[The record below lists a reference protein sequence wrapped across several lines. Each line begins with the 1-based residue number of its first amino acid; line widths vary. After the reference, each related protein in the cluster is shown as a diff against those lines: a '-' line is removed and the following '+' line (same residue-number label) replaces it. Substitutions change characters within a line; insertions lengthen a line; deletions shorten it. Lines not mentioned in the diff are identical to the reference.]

1 MTEASSLSRVL
12 YIDLSNRRY
21 WVKERGDLF
30 RERLGGT
37 GVAIRLLKE
46 ECKPGT
52 DPLEPENP
60 IIFCV
65 GYLNGVF
72 PLASKTVAMFKSPL
86 TKNLG
91 ESHAGGRCGVAMRMA
106 GLGGIVIR
114 GRSESPVYL
123 VVTEEGVRFKDASAL
138 WGMSSSST
146 VGRIVRERE
155 SGAGVRAIMRIGR
168 AGENLVSYAGV
179 ITETFRHFGRLGLG
193 AVFGSK
199 KLKAI
204 VISGR
209 TSLTLKDTKE
219 YRATYDE
226 LYRNFTKTALM
237 KKYHELGTPM
247 NVIPLNV
254 AKSLPSR
261 NLQKAYFE
269 GAETLSGEAMSEKFL
284 GRRAA
289 CAHCPVSCIHIAAL
303 RVPYE
308 SEPYFYKTKMISYDY
323 EPIYALG
330 SMLDIRSAEGF
341 LMLMDRVEEL
351 GLDAMS
357 TGVVLAWAT
366 ECMERGIVG
375 PEETKGLILRWGD
388 YKTYIEAVERIATA
402 DGEFYEAL
410 GKGLDYAS
418 SVYGGEE
425 FALTFGGNEMPGYH
439 CGLATHVGFLV
450 GARHSHLDNAGY
462 AIDQKLNAEG
472 KRAEPYSVAKSIYE
486 EESWRQVLSSLVVCF
501 FARGVYTP
509 DSVSKCL
516 SVMGIAITPEQLKEL
531 GERILME
538 KYEFKFRE
546 GFSFDRLRI
555 PKRVIETPTP
565 QGYLTE
571 SDIKEGIKFFEEL
584 LSKGIKS
591 TEMR

>member
-1 MTEASSLSRVL
+1 MTEAATLSRVL

-21 WVKERGDLF
+21 WMKDRADIF
-30 RERLGGT
+30 REWLGGT
-37 GVAIRLLKE
+37 GAAIRLLKE
-46 ECKPGT
+46 ECQSGI
-52 DPLEPENP
+52 DPLSPENP

-106 GLGGIVIR
+106 GLGGIVIK
-114 GRSESPVYL
+114 GASESPVYL
-123 VVTEEGVRFKDASAL
+123 VVSGEGVRFKDASAL

-146 VGRIVRERE
+146 VGRIIRERE
-155 SGAGVRAIMRIGR
+155 GGAGVRAIMRIGR

-209 TSLTLKDTKE
+209 ASLTVRDPRG
-219 YRATYDE
+219 YRALYDE
-226 LYRNFTKTALM
+226 LFRNFTKTALM

-247 NVIPLNV
+247 NVIPLN
-254 AKSLPSR
+254 AAGSLPSR
-261 NLQKAYFE
+261 NLQSAKFE
-269 GAETLSGEAMSEKFL
+269 GAEALSGEAMSERFL

-289 CAHCPVSCIHIAAL
+289 CSHCPVSCIHIAAL

-308 SEPYFYKTKMISYDY
+308 REPYFYKTKMISYDY

-330 SMLDIRSAEGF
+330 AMLDIRSPEGF
-341 LMLMDRVEEL
+341 LQLMDRVEEL

-357 TGVVLAWAT
+357 TGVALAWAT
-366 ECMERGIVG
+366 ECMERGLVRK
-375 PEETKGLILRWGD
+375 EETGGLELSWGD
-388 YKTYIEAVERIATA
+388 YKTYMEAVERIA
-402 DGEFYEAL
+402 L
-410 GKGLDYAS
+410 GKGEFFLELGKGVEHAS
-418 SVYGGEE
+418 SIYGGME
-425 FALTFGGNEMPGYH
+425 FALAFGGNEMPGYH
-439 CGLATHVGFLV
+439 CGLATHLGFMV

-472 KRAEPYSVAKSIYE
+472 RKAEPSEVARMVFE
-486 EESWRQVLSSLVVCF
+486 EECWRQVLSSLVVCF

-509 DSVSKCL
+509 EVVSRCL
-516 SVMGIAITPEQLKEL
+516 SVVGVDVSPEGLKEI
-531 GERILME
+531 GRQILRE
-538 KYEFKFRE
+538 KYEFKLRE
-546 GFSFDRLRI
+546 GFSFERLRV
-555 PKRVIETPTP
+555 PKRITEVPTP
-565 QGYLTE
+565 QGSL
-571 SDIKEGIKFFEEL
+571 KEEDLREGVRRFEEL
-584 LSKGIKS
+584 LRSV
-591 TEMR
+591 

>member
-1 MTEASSLSRVL
+1 MEASALSRVL
-12 YIDLSNRRY
+12 YVDLTNRRY
-21 WVKERGDLF
+21 WTEERGDLF
-30 RERLGGT
+30 KECLGGT
-37 GVAIRLLKE
+37 GVAVRLLME
-46 ECKPGT
+46 ECKTGT
-52 DPLEPENP
+52 DPLAPDNP
-60 IIFCV
+60 IILCV
-65 GYLNGVF
+65 GYLNAVF

-106 GLGGIVIR
+106 GLGGIVIV
-114 GRSESPVYL
+114 GKSESPVYL
-123 VVTEEGVRFKDASAL
+123 VVNEDGVRFKDASAL

-146 VGRIVRERE
+146 VGRIIRERE

-193 AVFGSK
+193 AIFGSK

-209 TSLTLKDTKE
+209 GSLTLRDKRG
-219 YRATYDE
+219 YREIYDE

-254 AKSLPSR
+254 SKSLPSR
-261 NLQKAYFE
+261 NLQKATFE
-269 GAETLSGEAMSEKFL
+269 GAEALSGEVMSEKFL

-303 RVPYE
+303 RIPYE
-308 SEPYFYKTKMISYDY
+308 TEPYFYKTKMISYDY

-330 SMLDIRSAEGF
+330 SMLDIRSPEGF
-341 LMLMDRVEEL
+341 LQLMDRVEEL

-357 TGVVLAWAT
+357 TGVALAWAT
-366 ECMERGIVG
+366 ECMERGIIG
-375 PEETKGLILRWGD
+375 PEETEGLVLKWGD
-388 YKTYIEAVERIATA
+388 YRTYIKAVEKLSGVK
-402 DGEFYEAL
+402 GEFYEAL
-410 GKGLDYAS
+410 SKGVDYAS
-418 SVYGGEE
+418 SIYGGEE

-439 CGLATHVGFLV
+439 CGLATHLGFLV

-472 KRAEPYSVAKSIYE
+472 RKASPSELANMIFE
-486 EESWRQVLSSLVVCF
+486 EECWRQVLSSLVVCF

-509 DSVSKCL
+509 GVVSRCL
-516 SVMGIAITPEQLKEL
+516 SVMGINLTPADLKEI
-531 GERILME
+531 GERILRD

-546 GFSFDRLRI
+546 GFSFEKLKV
-555 PKRVIETPTP
+555 PKRVTEIPTP
-565 QGYLTE
+565 QGVVTE
-571 SDIKEGIKFFEEL
+571 RDLREGIKSFERL
-584 LSKGIKS
+584 LRKDVKGV
-591 TEMR
+591 